1 MHSVFLLVNLIDNF
15 VVSTM
20 VRLDLTH
27 SLFSFIPLS
36 PLPLPITFT
45 IGNCQLTDLWLD
57 HFFTLHFIQSHIS
70 VFTFTSTFT
79 CTRTLTYEHLYTYPH
94 HTYHMSYRI
103 PLAFAHLPYKIPHFI
118 RISTWHLQ
126 H

>member
-1 MHSVFLLVNLIDNF
+1 MHSVFLLVNLIDNL

-20 VRLDLTH
+20 VRPDLTH

-36 PLPLPITFT
+36 PLPITFT

-70 VFTFTSTFT
+70 VFTFVHTGLNGSGSLLHDAGRIVTPDGRG
-79 CTRTLTYEHLYTYPH
+79 TRTANQLTSAIFFPGTFP
-94 HTYHMSYRI
+94 SG
-103 PLAFAHLPYKIPHFI
+103 
-118 RISTWHLQ
+118 LQ
-126 H
+126 GQ

>member
-45 IGNCQLTDLWLD
+45 IGNCQLTELWLD
-57 HFFTLHFIQSHIS
+57 HFIYTSLHTISHFRFHIHKYLHIYS
-70 VFTFTSTFT
+70 HTHI
-79 CTRTLTYEHLYTYPH
+79 RTLIYLST
-94 HTYHMSYRI
+94 SYI
-103 PLAFAHLPYKIPHFI
+103 PYVIPHTACV
-118 RISTWHLQ
+118 RAPPL
-126 H
+126 